1 MAYRLAVFDM
11 AGTTVSNTDL
21 VAVILV
27 QTLAA
32 HGFQVG
38 LKDARALMGYPKPE
52 AIRRLLG
59 AAANEA
65 LVQKLHED
73 FVPRMIAS
81 YRDSGDV
88 APMPDAENCFAVL
101 RARGIR
107 VALNTAFTRDIAQII
122 VDRFHWLKDGLI
134 DDMIATD
141 EVAEGRPQPH
151 MIRALME
158 RQGLSDPAQVI
169 KVGDTE
175 VDIREGRN
183 ASAGLVIGVTTG
195 AYTRAALQAHAPDHI
210 IDGLN
215 ELAPL
220 L

>member
-21 VAVILV
+21 VAVVLV

-32 HGFQVG
+32 HGFQAR
-38 LKDARALMGYPKPE
+38 LEDARALMGYPKPE

-59 AAANEA
+59 SAADEA
-65 LVQKLHED
+65 LVRRLHED

-81 YRDSGDV
+81 YRHSEEV
-88 APMPDAENCFAVL
+88 APMPDAEACFAAL

-107 VALNTAFTRDIAQII
+107 VALNTAFTRDIAQVI
-122 VDRFHWLKDGLI
+122 VDRFHWQKDGLI
-134 DDMIATD
+134 DDLIATD

-151 MIRALME
+151 MIRALMA
-158 RQGLSDPAQVI
+158 RQGLDDAARVI
-169 KVGDTE
+169 KIGDTE

-183 ASAGLVIGVTTG
+183 AGAGLVIGVTTG
-195 AYTRAALQAHAPDHI
+195 AYSRAALQAHAPDLI
-210 IDGLN
+210 IDSLS
-215 ELAPL
+215 ELLPL

>member
-21 VAVILV
+21 VAVVLV

-32 HGFQVG
+32 HGFHAGREQ
-38 LKDARALMGYPKPE
+38 ARALMGYPKPE

-59 AAANEA
+59 SAAEEV
-65 LVQKLHED
+65 LVRRLHND

-81 YRDSGDV
+81 YRDSDEV
-88 APMPDAENCFAVL
+88 APMPDAEGCFAVL

-107 VALNTAFTRDIAQII
+107 VALNTAFTRDIAQVI
-122 VDRFHWLKDGLI
+122 VDRFHWLRDGLI
-134 DDMIATD
+134 DDLIATD
-141 EVAEGRPQPH
+141 EVAAGRPQPD
-151 MIRALME
+151 MIRALMA

-169 KVGDTE
+169 KIGDTE

-183 ASAGLVIGVTTG
+183 AGAGLVIGVTTG
-195 AYTRAALQAHAPDHI
+195 AYSRAALQAYAPDHI
-210 IDGLN
+210 VDSLS
-215 ELAPL
+215 ELMPL

>member
-21 VAVILV
+21 VALVLV

-32 HGFQVG
+32 HGFPAG
-38 LKDARALMGYPKPE
+38 LKEARALMGYPKPE

-59 AAANEA
+59 AAADEA
-65 LVQKLHED
+65 LVHKLHDD

-81 YRDSGDV
+81 YRDSEDV
-88 APMPDAENCFAVL
+88 APMPDAEGCFAVL

-107 VALNTAFTRDIAQII
+107 VALNTAFSRDIAQII
-122 VDRFHWLKDGLI
+122 VDRFNWQKDGLI
-134 DDMIATD
+134 DDLIATD

-158 RQGLSDPAQVI
+158 RQGLGDPAAVI
-169 KVGDTE
+169 KIGDTE

-183 ASAGLVIGVTTG
+183 AGAGLVIGVTTG
-195 AYTRAALQAHAPDHI
+195 AYSRAALEAYAPDHI
-210 IDGLN
+210 IDSLS
-215 ELAPL
+215 ELMPL